1 MSEYERI
8 FDESYERVRK
18 IQRNKQTF
26 FEVFYQRFM
35 ATSPDIAAR
44 FVNTEMSHQR
54 RMLEKSFYK
63 LLTFYATNNAAD
75 YLEKIAEQHDHEHLN
90 IKPVW
95 YDLWLEALM
104 TTLREFDPDYN
115 DEIEL
120 AWRLV
125 LSPGITFMKYR
136 YSHKFTAT

>member
-18 IQRNKQTF
+18 IRRNQQTF
-26 FEVFYQRFM
+26 FEAFYEHFM
-35 ATSPDIAAR
+35 ATSPEIAAR

-75 YLEKIAEQHDHEHLN
+75 YLEKIAQLHDHKHLN

-104 TTLREFDPDYN
+104 ATLRKFDPDYS

-136 YSHKFTAT
+136 YNHTFTET